1 MTELLFGNPDA
12 GIADIK
18 HHIVLMRHESRMNTA
33 LRSKLGGI
41 VDKIHQHLGNPILVA
56 VYDAFRRRF
65 VENQLY
71 AGLRFHP

>member
-1 MTELLFGNPDA
+1 
-12 GIADIK
+12 
-18 HHIVLMRHESRMNTA
+18 MNTA
-33 LRSKLGGI
+33 LRGKLGGI